1 MLAEAEGRLKAFSES
16 TMPDQFVIG
25 EKYTNDDIRFSLN
38 VENLGGIRPS
48 VDAAKKLNHLAILT
62 TANTYQKNISEN
74 PYHDRIENGIL
85 IYTAQGRTGD
95 QDITGRNKRILE
107 QYSDSS
113 PFYCFANEGRQ
124 VYTFLGL
131 LELLRHYQE
140 HQIDK
145 KNVLR
150 TVWVFE
156 FRIHDEIPVVPI
168 EHSREL
174 TSAFLRDRKYSA
186 DEREVIPL
194 ELSTPTSKPI
204 TFETEE
210 IRSQLLQINP
220 YRFESLVKDVIE
232 RCGFCEVSVTRAS
245 QDGGVDLNAYVSEA
259 DYFFSGTHV
268 QFQVKRWRH
277 SVGSGEI
284 NGFRGAL
291 STTAKGVFV
300 TTSHFTK
307 AAIDES
313 RHQTKPGI
321 SLIDGFKFSQLVK
334 EVSLDLKSYGEGN
347 P

>member
-1 MLAEAEGRLKAFSES
+1 MV
-16 TMPDQFVIG
+16 DQFVVG
-25 EKYTNDDIRFSLN
+25 ESYTNDDIRFSLN

-48 VDAAKKLNHLAILT
+48 VDATKKLKHLAILT
-62 TANTYQKNISEN
+62 TAHTYQKNISEN

-85 IYTAQGRTGD
+85 TYTAQGRTGD

-107 QYSDSS
+107 QYSESS
-113 PFYCFANEGRQ
+113 PCYCFANEGRQ
-124 VYTFLGL
+124 IYTFLGL

-140 HQIDK
+140 YQIDK

-168 EHSREL
+168 QHAREL
-174 TSAFLRDRKYSA
+174 TSTFLRERKYSA

-194 ELSTPTSKPI
+194 ELPTPTSTRPI

-210 IRSQLLQINP
+210 TRSHLIQINP
-220 YRFESLVKDVIE
+220 YKFESLVKDVIE

-245 QDGGVDLNAYVSEA
+245 QDGGVDLNAYVSES

-277 SVGSGEI
+277 SVGSVEI
-284 NGFRGAL
+284 NSFRGAL

-307 AAIDES
+307 AAINES
-313 RHQTKPGI
+313 RHQAKPCI
-321 SLIDGFKFSQLVK
+321 SLIDGFRFSQLVK
-334 EVSLDLKSYGEGN
+334 DVSLDPKSYREGSS
-347 P
+347 